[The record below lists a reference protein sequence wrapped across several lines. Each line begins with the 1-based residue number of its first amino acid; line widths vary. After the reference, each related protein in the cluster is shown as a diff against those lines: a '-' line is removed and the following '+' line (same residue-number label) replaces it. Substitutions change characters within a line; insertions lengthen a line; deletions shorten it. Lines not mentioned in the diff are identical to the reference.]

1 MEICHHLLFADDAVV
16 HSSSAQ
22 LLFCSLWI
30 FGRQA
35 ASRTLALVTMVTGL
49 IDGSVSDTEQASC
62 AGRVRPALTAD
73 LVGAPPAGLNSI
85 NFNLL

>member
-1 MEICHHLLFADDAVV
+1 MMRLLTVVQLSFCFALSGYLA
-16 HSSSAQ
+16 
-22 LLFCSLWI
+22 
-30 FGRQA
+30 GRQA